1 MPTAAIQNGR
11 PAADCPPAPVRVT
24 KSLLG
29 YGVIAGP
36 FYVAASLAEALT
48 RSGFS
53 LARDDWSLLAN
64 GTLGWIHMLVL
75 VLTGLMV
82 GAAAAGVVRQLRAE
96 RRNAASGW
104 FLGVYAAGLVGAGF
118 FVADPADGFPVGTPP
133 GPTVTPSWHG
143 TLHIVFGGIGFLG
156 LITACLVLAWQF
168 RGLHQL
174 SWAIFSLATGVLFF
188 AAFAAIA
195 TGGAASSAGVLAFT
209 GAVILAWT
217 WLALV
222 SVHLYRRAA
231 APGRPEQASAGWRAG
246 RGALGPWHPADEVGC
261 DQRAVGR
268 IPGQHGVGLG
278 QSDQGGHGC
287 GTRGGHMVLVVLGHD
302 LNLEP
307 AVIAVRAGHPVGV
320 DDLHSACLFTGAWHG
335 T

>member
-1 MPTAAIQNGR
+1 MPAAAIQNGR

-53 LARDDWSLLAN
+53 LAHNDWSLLAN
-64 GTLGWIHMLVL
+64 GALGWIHVLVL

-82 GAAAAGVVRQLRAE
+82 GAAAAGVVRQRRAE
-96 RRNAASGW
+96 RVNAASGW
-104 FLGVYAAGLVGAGF
+104 FLGVYAAGLAGAGLF
-118 FVADPADGFPVGTPP
+118 IADPADGFPVGTPS

-143 TLHIVFGGIGFLG
+143 MLHIVFGGIGFLG

-168 RGLHQL
+168 RGLRQL
-174 SWAIFSLATGVLFF
+174 SWAIFSLVTGVLFF
-188 AAFAAIA
+188 AAFAGIA
-195 TGGAASSAGVLAFT
+195 TGSAASSAGVLAFT

-222 SVHLYRRAA
+222 SAHLYRRA
-231 APGRPEQASAGWRAG
+231 
-246 RGALGPWHPADEVGC
+246 
-261 DQRAVGR
+261 
-268 IPGQHGVGLG
+268 
-278 QSDQGGHGC
+278 
-287 GTRGGHMVLVVLGHD
+287 GTVT
-302 LNLEP
+302 
-307 AVIAVRAGHPVGV
+307 A
-320 DDLHSACLFTGAWHG
+320 
-335 T
+335 

>member
-1 MPTAAIQNGR
+1 
-11 PAADCPPAPVRVT
+11 VRVT

-64 GTLGWIHMLVL
+64 GALGWVHMLVL

-96 RRNAASGW
+96 RQNAASGW
-104 FLGVYAAGLVGAGF
+104 FLGVYAAGLAGAGF
-118 FVADPADGFPVGTPP
+118 FAADPANGFPVGTPP
-133 GPTVTPSWHG
+133 GPTVTPSGHG
-143 TLHIVFGGIGFLG
+143 TLHIAFGGIGFLG

-168 RGLHQL
+168 RGLGQL
-174 SWAIFSLATGVLFF
+174 SWAVFSLVTGVLFF
-188 AAFAAIA
+188 AAFAGIA
-195 TGGAASSAGVLAFT
+195 TGGAASSTGVLAFT

-231 APGRPEQASAGWRAG
+231 APG
-246 RGALGPWHPADEVGC
+246 PA
-261 DQRAVGR
+261 
-268 IPGQHGVGLG
+268 
-278 QSDQGGHGC
+278 
-287 GTRGGHMVLVVLGHD
+287 
-302 LNLEP
+302 
-307 AVIAVRAGHPVGV
+307 
-320 DDLHSACLFTGAWHG
+320 
-335 T
+335 